1 MKNTTFVVVAVAVLA
16 VSGVNVLS
24 KDAIWASDLEA
35 AKAANKGKDIM
46 LAFTGSDWCS
56 VCASLKQEVFDTPEF
71 QAAATGDFVLVDADF
86 PRNKSIITPE
96 LAAKNEALAK
106 AYSVHGFP
114 TILLLD
120 GQGRPYAELGYQEG
134 GVVAFLK
141 ILKDVKAA
149 KMRRDAAW
157 KKAETASGL
166 EKAKWLAEGLSAI
179 DEKLFSS
186 YYGSVYKEI
195 AAIDPQDSRGALWRE
210 KIFGFMR
217 TIKEFYQEDTDAAA
231 AEKKIDKFIAD
242 NQLKGVKK
250 QQVMMMKL
258 DLYMPVPPEDLDK
271 VLKILDSVIAVDP
284 ATDVAKEA
292 VAIKLD
298 IAEFRKRLETHSAP
312 PVTPAKP

>member
-1 MKNTTFVVVAVAVLA
+1 MKNKAFVVVAVALLA
-16 VSGVNVLS
+16 VSGVTVLS
-24 KDAIWASDLEA
+24 KDAMWASDLEA

-56 VCASLKQEVFDTPEF
+56 VCVSMKKEVFDTPEF
-71 QAAATGDFVLVDADF
+71 QAAAPRDFVLVEADF
-86 PRNKSIITPE
+86 PRNKAIITPE
-96 LAAKNEALAK
+96 LAAKNEKLAK
-106 AYSVHGFP
+106 TYSVHGFP

-120 GQGRPYAELGYQEG
+120 GQGRPYAMLGYQEG
-134 GVVAFLK
+134 GVVVFLN

-179 DEKLFSS
+179 DEKSFST

-195 AAIDPQDSRGALWRE
+195 AAMDPQDSMGALWRG

-217 TIKEFYQEDTDAAA
+217 TIKEFYQEDADAAA
-231 AEKKIDKFIAD
+231 AEKKVDDFIAD
-242 NQLKGVKK
+242 NKFTGVKK

-284 ATDVAKEA
+284 ATDAAKEA

-298 IAEFRKRLETHSAP
+298 IAEFRKRLEGRSAP
-312 PVTPAKP
+312 PVKPAKP